1 MRVSEL
7 ISKLEKFKKEHGD
20 VLLYAERDDGRS
32 SWVSP
37 ANLSIEYKGRYP
49 NFKDKKYV
57 INVAS
62 GY

>member
-7 ISKLEKFKKEHGD
+7 ITILEKFKKEHGD
-20 VLLYAERDDGRS
+20 VLLYAERDDGHS

-49 NFKDKKYV
+49 NFNDKKYV
-57 INVAS
+57 IDLAA

>member
-7 ISKLEKFKKEHGD
+7 ISKLEKFKQEHDD
-20 VLLYAERDDGRS
+20 VLLYSEKEDGRS
-32 SWVSP
+32 SWISP

-57 INVAS
+57 IDLAS